1 MSAIP
6 PVSEHQ
12 RTELEHRE
20 SLLRPLWR
28 QPSALS
34 TKPQLTTRP
43 RESKN
48 KGKVD
53 VDWFVKRSS
62 HIADHYMLVL
72 RMSDERA
79 LSTTVGLYKI
89 DHTCR
94 VPQVTPLG
102 TNRLHQNLFNYAV
115 SPATFQSANSE
126 KVEDMTSM
134 LGKLA
139 LVIAAAGGLSLAVLS
154 PAPVEAGVIH
164 RSLGLAVASGDS
176 DVVQVRCDRRLSNL
190 WSCNDDVRVRNRR
203 DVRRDVQGRDSY
215 AYHPCD
221 HSYQTAMDGS
231 RCGNRAADKKRG
243 GR

>member
-1 MSAIP
+1 LKAP
-6 PVSEHQ
+6 AA
-12 RTELEHRE
+12 
-20 SLLRPLWR
+20 LRRRL
-28 QPSALS
+28 
-34 TKPQLTTRP
+34 
-43 RESKN
+43 
-48 KGKVD
+48 G
-53 VDWFVKRSS
+53 
-62 HIADHYMLVL
+62 HY
-72 RMSDERA
+72 ERA

-89 DHTCR
+89 DHTYR
-94 VPQVTPLG
+94 APQVTPLG
-102 TNRLHQNLFNYAV
+102 TNRLHRNLFSYAV

-164 RSLGLAVASGDS
+164 RSLGLAVATGDS

-203 DVRRDVQGRDSY
+203 DVQGRDSY

-221 HSYQTAMDGS
+221 HSSQTARDGS
-231 RCGNRAADKKRG
+231 RCGNRAADKRRG